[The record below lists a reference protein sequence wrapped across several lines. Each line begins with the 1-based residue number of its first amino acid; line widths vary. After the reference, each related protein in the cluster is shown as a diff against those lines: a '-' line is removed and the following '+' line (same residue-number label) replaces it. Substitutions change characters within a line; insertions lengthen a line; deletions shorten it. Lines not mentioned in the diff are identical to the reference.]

1 MPTPLDRTPDVFTS
15 QTVVVVAE
23 VIPTRC
29 HYQRAL
35 SLRRAFPI
43 KLRSFGDW
51 RRGGTRRWKLLAD
64 WHDGLDGLTV
74 RLDLLMCRLKE
85 KLKHLR
91 ILWKSIT
98 QFFAPA
104 CTNKIAKGI
113 KNKTT
118 SHALWVKYIRRSLNS
133 TIIYLARE
141 VVLKK
146 EYQWESGMS
155 NPLPS
160 NILAFLSS
168 AVQATDLPLKCIAIA
183 FTWGHGSHH
192 KLTSSK

>member
-35 SLRRAFPI
+35 SLRRPFPI
-43 KLRSFGDW
+43 ELRSFGDW

-85 KLKHLR
+85 KLKHFR
-91 ILWKSIT
+91 ILCKSIT

-118 SHALWVKYIRRSLNS
+118 SHALWVKYIQRSLNS
-133 TIIYLARE
+133 TIIYLQGGIAEKRISVRE
-141 VVLKK
+141 WDEQSITVKYFGISVECCTSYRSTFKMHCNSLH
-146 EYQWESGMS
+146 
-155 NPLPS
+155 
-160 NILAFLSS
+160 
-168 AVQATDLPLKCIAIA
+168 VR
-183 FTWGHGSHH
+183 TWQPPQIS
-192 KLTSSK
+192 